1 MNETQHET
9 ARRFL
14 ISGLV
19 SGRFAEGDFLPSVD
33 AIALSARSSPHA
45 VRRAFRELSDK
56 GILQSI
62 KKKGTRVLRRPA
74 VGRALFVRSRD
85 THTNAIL
92 QEAVEHALIQAGLDV
107 GFTPNLFSDGAGVDR
122 LWHLAGREAHD
133 TVLVTLTQEG
143 VPTEIRPEWEKFAAR
158 FRGRVGFQFED
169 NLLLPDSVTI
179 LPDPVAA
186 ARLVADHLL
195 KLGHRRIG
203 VVAGVKEADGS
214 ASERHT
220 SAIEEMLALVGA
232 ECFPYQY
239 GRNAEEGVS
248 VFVRRNRCTAWWTI
262 NDHQALDHIYKFQ
275 RAGLRVP
282 EDISV
287 IGCNDT
293 PWAANAALPL
303 TTLSLDPP
311 AIGRAIAVAVEA
323 VFAGKA
329 EKKGVRRQF
338 IRPVLVPRASTVAV
352 GGAAGSSEQ

>member
-1 MNETQHET
+1 M
-9 ARRFL
+9 A
-14 ISGLV
+14 GLV
-19 SGRFAEGDFLPSVD
+19 SGRFAEGDLLPSVET
-33 AIALSARSSPHA
+33 IAVGAKSSPHA

-74 VGRALFVRSRD
+74 VGKALFVRSLD
-85 THTNAIL
+85 AHTNAIL
-92 QEAVEHALIQAGLDV
+92 QDAVEHALIHAGLDV
-107 GFTPNLFSDGAGVDR
+107 GFTPYLFSDGAGFDR
-122 LWHLAGREAHD
+122 LRHLAGKDAHD

-143 VPTEIRPEWEKFAAR
+143 VPPEIRSEWEAFAAR
-158 FRGRVGFQFED
+158 FRARVGFQFED
-169 NLLLPDSVTI
+169 NVLLPDSVTI
-179 LPDPVAA
+179 LPDPLAA

-203 VVAGVKEADGS
+203 VVAGGKEADGTT
-214 ASERHT
+214 SERHT

-239 GRNAEEGVS
+239 SQNSDEGVPA
-248 VFVRRNRCTAWWTI
+248 FAKRNRCTAWWTI

-311 AIGRAIAVAVEA
+311 AIAQAIAAAVEA
-323 VFAGKA
+323 VLAGKGEGKA
-329 EKKGVRRQF
+329 VRRQF
-338 IRPVLVPRASTVAV
+338 IRPVLVARASTVRV
-352 GGAAGSSEQ
+352 GGGQ